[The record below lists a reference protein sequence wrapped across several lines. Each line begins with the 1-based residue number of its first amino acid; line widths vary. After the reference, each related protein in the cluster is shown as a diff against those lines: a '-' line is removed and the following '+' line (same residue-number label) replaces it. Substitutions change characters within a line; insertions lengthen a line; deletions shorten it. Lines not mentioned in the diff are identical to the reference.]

1 MIVAQPFSPS
11 FYAGAILPARV
22 GKARYSY
29 YYAYFNGNIERFSE
43 RVIVKNKF
51 KQDNMCD
58 VQDMCKLVNK

>member
-1 MIVAQPFSPS
+1 VAQPFSPS

-22 GKARYSY
+22 RKARYSY

-51 KQDNMCD
+51 K
-58 VQDMCKLVNK
+58 